1 MDLLTSRAVKRV
13 WTGAV
18 LALLLLAG
26 MPRAAVLAKEESSRE
41 YSLKA
46 VFLYHFCQFIDWPP
60 DRFQS
65 DETPIVIGVLGHNP
79 FGDLLSETVRGET
92 VRGRPIQLKYLQH
105 PREGRSCHLLFVSDQ
120 ALKEHPD
127 VFATVKGHG
136 VVTVG
141 ESDGFLNQGGMI
153 ALAAEQNRIR
163 VRIYLAVANAAQVE
177 ISSKL
182 LRIADIKR

>member
-1 MDLLTSRAVKRV
+1 MDLLTSRAVKRG

-18 LALLLLAG
+18 LALLLVAG
-26 MPRAAVLAKEESSRE
+26 MPWASVQAQESSRE

-46 VFLYHFCQFIDWPP
+46 VFMYHFCQFINWPP
-60 DRFQS
+60 SRFQT
-65 DETPIVIGVLGHNP
+65 DKTPFVIGVLGDNP
-79 FGDLLSETVRGET
+79 FGNLLSDTVRGET
-92 VRGRPIQLKYLQH
+92 VRGRAIELKHLKH
-105 PREGRSCHLLFVSDQ
+105 PKEGQSCHLLFISDK
-120 ALKEHPD
+120 ALAEHPD
-127 VFATVKGHG
+127 AIAMVNGHS

-153 ALAAEQNRIR
+153 ALTAEQNRIR
-163 VRIYLAVANAAQVE
+163 VRIYLAAAAAAQVE